1 MWWVRSYLQ
10 YYIEWLLK
18 FLLDNSES
26 MKKDDRWESLMT
38 TLKRVAQF
46 ALELNPTGIS
56 LRLLNGA
63 DKGKELDHLT
73 AENIE
78 IKVKDVKVG
87 GPTNLGSEL
96 KKRILEPMVYQMA
109 ETRDKPLL
117 VAIITDGEV
126 R

>member
-1 MWWVRSYLQ
+1 
-10 YYIEWLLK
+10 
-18 FLLDNSES
+18 
-26 MKKDDRWESLMT
+26 MT

-117 VAIITDGEV
+117 VTIITDGEV

>member
-1 MWWVRSYLQ
+1 MERDNRWKYL
-10 YYIEWLLK
+10 I
-18 FLLDNSES
+18 
-26 MKKDDRWESLMT
+26 T
-38 TLKRVAQF
+38 TLKRVARF

-56 LRLLNGA
+56 LRFLNGA

-78 IKVKDVKVG
+78 TKVKDVKIHG
-87 GPTNLGSEL
+87 LTYLGAEL

-117 VAIITDGEV
+117 VAIITDGQV